1 MKKEKEIPLKN
12 YILLSIILIFTI
24 VIVIYLFMWYSAYEN
39 NKLENQMLDECLMV
53 INYNELENYIV
64 ENKDAIIYTSS
75 LNNIESRTFE
85 NKFKN
90 IIKKNN
96 LDNTILYLD
105 LTKDKSIIEEMKE
118 KYNKDLTGDPS
129 LLTFKNG
136 ELEKIYNIK
145 ENNYNIKKI
154 EKYLEEEY
162 VMNY

>member
-1 MKKEKEIPLKN
+1 MG
-12 YILLSIILIFTI
+12 
-24 VIVIYLFMWYSAYEN
+24 
-39 NKLENQMLDECLMV
+39 

-105 LTKDKSIIEEMKE
+105 LTKDKSIIQEMKE
-118 KYNKDLTGDPS
+118 RYNKDLTGDPS

-136 ELEKIYNIK
+136 ELEKIFNIK

-154 EKYLEEEY
+154 EKYLEEED
-162 VMNY
+162 VIND

>member
-39 NKLENQMLDECLMV
+39 NKLENQILDECLMV

-105 LTKDKSIIEEMKE
+105 LT
-118 KYNKDLTGDPS
+118 GDPS

-154 EKYLEEEY
+154 EKYLEEED
-162 VMNY
+162 VMND